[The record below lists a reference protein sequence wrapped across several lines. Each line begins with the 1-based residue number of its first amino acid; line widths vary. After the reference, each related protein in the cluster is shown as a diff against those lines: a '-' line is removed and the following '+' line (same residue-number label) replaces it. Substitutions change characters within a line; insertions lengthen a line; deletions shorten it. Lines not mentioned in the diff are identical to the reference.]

1 MGSVVTSPPPPNY
14 NEAVSQTSDHVTED
28 PPTYNETISRIRKQ
42 LPKLSRSIS
51 VSAQKVGRQMSVK
64 RPRVVTENPTD
75 NSTENTVTGI
85 QTSNQQ
91 GENGESF
98 TAKKNQILPKRPPVN
113 QSISMIEWITF
124 LNVFKLFIQWM
135 KKVSDPCS

>member
-14 NEAVSQTSDHVTED
+14 NEAVETSDHVTED

-64 RPRVVTENPTD
+64 RTRAVTENPTD
-75 NSTENTVTGI
+75 NSTENSVIGI

-91 GENGESF
+91 GENDESF
-98 TAKKNQILPKRPPVN
+98 TTKKNQILPKRPPVN
-113 QSISMIEWITF
+113 QSISMNDDRI
-124 LNVFKLFIQWM
+124 NK
-135 KKVSDPCS
+135 